1 MKRRLHPLLIVG
13 IVCGLIAFIATFAL
27 LDHPTPKTEVVV
39 AAAAL
44 PARTVLSSSD
54 LRVTSVP
61 TSVVPPD
68 ALSPYKPV
76 VGDVLVA
83 PVWPGEILLGEQ
95 VQQGGAQAALS
106 AVLAPGD
113 RAFAVEANVA
123 QALAGQIAPGDKV
136 DVVAVTKSTGSS
148 SGSAQSEQ
156 AVTIVQHVTVLAISA
171 SSGAVTKP
179 TNAPVIAKQAG
190 AASIVGSG
198 PTSTSTSSQAPPPAI
213 YTLALTPAQV
223 QEVALAETLGK
234 LYLSLDPNNPTTFT
248 SVPSKAVVGG
258 TNIGPVVHLDPT
270 ASGKG
275 GAK

>member
-76 VGDVLVA
+76 VGDVLAA
-83 PVWPGEILLGEQ
+83 PVWPGEILLDEQ

-148 SGSAQSEQ
+148 SDSAQSEQ
-156 AVTIVQHVTVLAISA
+156 AVTIVQHVVVLAISA

-179 TNAPVIAKQAG
+179 TNAPVVAKQPG
-190 AASIVGSG
+190 AVSIVGSSS
-198 PTSTSTSSQAPPPAI
+198 PSTSTQAPAPAI
-213 YTLALTPAQV
+213 YTLALTPEQV

-234 LYLSLDPNNPTTFT
+234 LYLSLDPNNPTTFA
-248 SVPSKAVVGG
+248 SVPSNAVVGG
-258 TNIGPVVHLDPT
+258 TNVGPVVHLDPT